1 MSRPLPITYEMEGV
15 LQGERTAVA
24 WLEVV
29 GGPGRG
35 HRIAVHGELRL
46 GSDEVGDGSLG
57 ADHWLSPSHAL
68 IRHGDHGWVIEDLR
82 SIEGTR
88 VNGRPVRGA
97 TVLQVGDAIELGS
110 SRLVVVP
117 EHASTT
123 PPGTDLSH
131 ADMRPVWRKR
141 RRAWWIDRLVMLPVA
156 WTAGFL
162 APGRVA
168 VGLAY
173 TALSLTYHF
182 ACEALTGQ
190 TLGKRL
196 MGIRVVDMRGRPL
209 RPAAAAAR
217 AVLLLVDSIFIGLIS
232 VLITGKRQQRLG
244 DLAAGTVVAPA
255 ETPFVPAR
263 SKRDRITIWA
273 YPLAWMAPCVWLFLF
288 VPWAS
293 APECGVDSL
302 RGEGICHVGQH
313 VLDVRAAGHAVHA
326 GGVEAGL
333 VATRSRELPNGGR
346 RVSFQLELKNTG
358 GERLWVVSDLRVTLG
373 VVDDAGLQD
382 VLASHVTKPPKI
394 APGSSARVWFRFTV
408 PPNELQRLSYAPTH
422 LGVASVREP
431 DRLGWI
437 SLWHYAGENGLRAVT
452 GLSG

>member
-1 MSRPLPITYEMEGV
+1 MEGALQHEATAAAWFEV
-15 LQGERTAVA
+15 L
-24 WLEVV
+24 
-29 GGPGRG
+29 GGPARG
-35 HRIAVHGELRL
+35 HRIAVHGELRF
-46 GSDEVGDGSLG
+46 GSDEIAEGSLG
-57 ADHWLSPSHAL
+57 GDRWLSPSHAL
-68 IRHGDHGWVIEDLR
+68 IRHGEHGWVIEDLR

-97 TVLQVGDAIELGS
+97 TVLHVGDAIELGS
-110 SRLVVVP
+110 TRLVMVP
-117 EHASTT
+117 ENGSTK

-131 ADMRPVWRKR
+131 ADLRPVWRKR

-173 TALSLTYHF
+173 TALTLTYHF

-196 MGIRVVDMRGRPL
+196 MGVRVVDMRGRPL

-217 AVLLLVDSIFIGLIS
+217 AVLLLVDSVFIGLIS
-232 VLITGKRQQRLG
+232 VLLTGKRQQRLG

-263 SKRDRITIWA
+263 SKRDRMTIWA

-293 APECGVDSL
+293 APVCGVDSL
-302 RGEGICHVGQH
+302 RGERLCHVGQR
-313 VLDVRAAGHAVHA
+313 VLDVRAAGHAVHT
-326 GGVEAGL
+326 GGVAAGV
-333 VATRSRELPNGGR
+333 VATRSRELRDGGR
-346 RVSFQLELKNTG
+346 RVSFQLDLKNDG
-358 GERLWVVSDLRVTLG
+358 GELLDVRSDLRVTLG

-382 VLASHVTKPPKI
+382 VLASRVASGRPRI
-394 APGSSARVWFRFTV
+394 APGASARVWFRFAV

-437 SLWHYAGENGLRAVT
+437 SLWHYEGQDGLRALT

>member
-1 MSRPLPITYEMEGV
+1 MDAA
-15 LQGERTAVA
+15 LQGETTAVA

-35 HRIAVHGELRL
+35 HRIAVHDSLRF
-46 GSDEVGDGSLG
+46 GSDEVGEGGLG
-57 ADHWLSPSHAL
+57 GDRWLSPSHAL
-68 IRHGDHGWVIEDLR
+68 IRHGEHGWVIEDLR
-82 SIEGTR
+82 SVEGTR

-97 TVLQVGDAIELGS
+97 TVLQVRDAIELGA
-110 SRLVVVP
+110 SRLAMVP
-117 EHASTT
+117 EEGSTK
-123 PPGTDLSH
+123 PPGRDLSH
-131 ADMRPVWRKR
+131 ADLRPVWRKR
-141 RRAWWIDRLVMLPVA
+141 RRAWWIDRAVMLPVA
-156 WTAGFL
+156 WTAGFI

-173 TALSLTYHF
+173 TALTLTYHF

-217 AVLLLVDSIFIGLIS
+217 AVLLLLDSIFVGLIS
-232 VLITGKRQQRLG
+232 ILMTGKRQQRLG

-263 SKRDRITIWA
+263 SKRDRLMIWA

-302 RGEGICHVGQH
+302 RGEGICHVGQR
-313 VLDVRAAGHAVHA
+313 VLDVRAAGHAVRT

-333 VATRSRELPNGGR
+333 VTTRSRELRNGFR
-346 RVSFQLELKNTG
+346 RVSFQLELENTG
-358 GERLWVVSDLRVTLG
+358 GQPLRVASDLRVTLG
-373 VVDDAGLQD
+373 VIDDTGLQD
-382 VLASHVTKPPKI
+382 VLASQVTKPAKI
-394 APGSSARVWFRFTV
+394 APGSSARVWFRFAV

-431 DRLGWI
+431 DRIGWI
-437 SLWHYAGENGLRAVT
+437 SLWHYAGEDGLRAVS